1 STMTYAWT
9 LAAVWFGLALIAT
22 LFALWFRVSTALTEI
37 IVGTLAQLILGSLFG
52 QDVLGG
58 NESWIKFLAGAGA
71 IVLTFL
77 AGAELDPIVFRRNW
91 KEASAVGMIGV
102 FGP

>member
-1 STMTYAWT
+1 MTYAWT
-9 LAAVWFGLALIAT
+9 LAALWLGLALLAT

-52 QDVLGG
+52 TDVLGG

-71 IVLTFL
+71 IVLTFWP
-77 AGAELDPIVFRRNW
+77 ARSSIRWCFGATGRKRRR
-91 KEASAVGMIGV
+91 SV
-102 FGP
+102 